1 MHKLIAVQTF
11 VKVAERESFTAAA
24 EALGLSRDEL
34 AEKVGVTRMSV
45 SHWENGIRNPGG
57 PSKLLLHK
65 LFRKVLQKSES

>member
-1 MHKLIAVQTF
+1 MNAHDLTPEEI
-11 VKVAERESFTAAA
+11 RCCR